1 MSFPRILAAAVTFAA
16 LLAPTAVAKP
26 VDSPR
31 PVADMHASVALA
43 AAAERHKQTPKQ
55 DLRSP
60 DARDAATLP
69 AVPWPA
75 ARQLER
81 MSGLQAPTLN
91 PEPST
96 RPAPVA
102 APDDDGVDWATI
114 GIGVGLTFVA
124 LGAITGITHRIR
136 MRQRPRI
143 AG

>member
-1 MSFPRILAAAVTFAA
+1 MSFPRILAAAVAFAA

-26 VDSPR
+26 IDSPR
-31 PVADMHASVALA
+31 PIADMHASVALA
-43 AAAERHKQTPKQ
+43 AAAERHAQTPKQ

-69 AVPWPA
+69 AVPRPA
-75 ARQLER
+75 PRQLER
-81 MSGLQAPTLN
+81 MSGLQAPT
-91 PEPST
+91 PST

-124 LGAITGITHRIR
+124 LGAITGVTHRIR
-136 MRQRPRI
+136 MRRYPRI

>member
-1 MSFPRILAAAVTFAA
+1 MSFPRILTAAVTFAA

-31 PVADMHASVALA
+31 PIADMHASVALA

-60 DARDAATLP
+60 DARDAATRP
-69 AVPWPA
+69 AVPRPT

-81 MSGLQAPTLN
+81 MSGLQAPTPN
-91 PEPST
+91 PST
-96 RPAPVA
+96 RPALVA
-102 APDDDGVDWATI
+102 TPDEGGIDWATI

-124 LGAITGITHRIR
+124 LGAITGVTHRIR
-136 MRQRPRI
+136 MRRYPRI